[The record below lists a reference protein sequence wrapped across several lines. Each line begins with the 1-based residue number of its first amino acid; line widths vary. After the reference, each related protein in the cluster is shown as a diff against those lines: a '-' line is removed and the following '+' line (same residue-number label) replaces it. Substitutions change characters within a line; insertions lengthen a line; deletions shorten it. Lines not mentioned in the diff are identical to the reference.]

1 MEMNWLW
8 DSRLSEDAVQ
18 KILKEPNHPKF
29 DLYAEKL
36 LSRVTDPKVVFE
48 WMGEVIFC
56 QKWPWIKKRMR
67 RDRWLKERVFF
78 WQTIYERC
86 LERLKEQGIRVRKF
100 HPNEKVASERIQLAE
115 QIRQIRT
122 KLGLTQQQVAEKLG
136 VIQQFVSKI
145 ERGEEN
151 VSVDTLKRIA
161 EALGRR
167 LVIELR

>member
-1 MEMNWLW
+1 MEINWLW
-8 DSRLSEDAVQ
+8 DSQLSEDEVQ

-36 LSRVTDPKVVFE
+36 LSRVADPKVVFNWVQE
-48 WMGEVIFC
+48 MGFC

-67 RDRWLKERVFF
+67 KDRWLKERVIF

-86 LERLKEQGIRVRKF
+86 LERLKERGIRVRKF
-100 HPNEKVASERIQLAE
+100 HPKEKIASERIQLAE

-145 ERGEEN
+145 EKGHEN
-151 VSVDTLKRIA
+151 VSVDTLKRISQ
-161 EALGRR
+161 ALGKR